1 MYYKLHMMFLIKF
14 SNDSKLLPIVSEHPK
29 SWGMATSKQYIKI
42 LPLFNQHFL
51 TYILIKSY
59 NP

>member
-1 MYYKLHMMFLIKF
+1 MMFLIKF